1 MNIGNSGAILKVDAN
16 GNIVSINVI
25 ANSDKEADMVHQKL
39 KMMTK
44 PSAWSWLKRMLPG
57 GQA

>member
-25 ANSDKEADMVHQKL
+25 ANSDKEADMVQQKL